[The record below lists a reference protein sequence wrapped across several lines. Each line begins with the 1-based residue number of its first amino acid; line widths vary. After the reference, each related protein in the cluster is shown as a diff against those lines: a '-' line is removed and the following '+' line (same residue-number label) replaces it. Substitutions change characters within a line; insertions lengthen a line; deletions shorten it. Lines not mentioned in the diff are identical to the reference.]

1 MKKTVLAASFALSL
15 TIPTYADTLA
25 GIYIGGQIWQN
36 EASGEFGESGEQ
48 ANFNFSDEQQGSF
61 YVAFEHPLPFIPNAK
76 IASTSLSTEGFTTLD
91 REISFDNK
99 TFAMG
104 SEVNANFDVSYIDYT
119 LYYELF
125 DNGLFSFDLGITG
138 RDFDGDVSLSA
149 RSNIAPAGQE
159 PTYINVS
166 GTIATDEIVPML
178 YASTIVGLPFTG
190 FNVFAEGNFLSIDDH
205 TLYDYQ
211 VGVSYEVIDNPVV
224 DLNLTAGY
232 RSVKLELEDLND
244 LYTNIDFQGIFVG
257 AIVHF

>member
-1 MKKTVLAASFALSL
+1 MKKTVLAASLALSIA
-15 TIPTYADTLA
+15 TSAQADTLA
-25 GIYIGGQIWQN
+25 GIYLGGQIWQN
-36 EASGEFGESGEQ
+36 EASGEFGESGQ
-48 ANFNFSDEQQGSF
+48 QVNFNFSDEQQGSL

-76 IASTSLSTEGFTTLD
+76 IASTSLTTEGFSTLD
-91 REISFDNK
+91 NEISFDNK
-99 TFAMG
+99 SFAMG

-119 LYYELF
+119 LYYEIF
-125 DNGLFSFDLGITG
+125 DNGLFSFDIGITG
-138 RDFDGDVSLSA
+138 RDFDGDVSISA
-149 RSNIAPAGQE
+149 ISNTAPEGQE
-159 PTYINVS
+159 PNFITIS
-166 GTIATDEIVPML
+166 GMISTDEIVPML

-244 LYTNIDFQGIFVG
+244 LYTNIDFQGFFVG